1 MSDANTPLSPEG
13 IAEGEHG
20 LPAASR
26 APSSAADKRTTL
38 LATLGFWVELGWLR
52 RVDAHLVR
60 FMARHAADAPA
71 SVLLAAAL
79 ASHQLGRGHVCLS
92 LSRALADPRATLSLP
107 PLEQTQ
113 TQINEARVA
122 LPEAFLDGLTVEDW
136 ASELAVSPL
145 VTLLAQA
152 DAPAGHLPLRPLVL
166 VGERL
171 YLRRYW
177 QAERE
182 VAAGLRARMGA
193 GDEGESR
200 VSDALGERLR
210 DLFASNQ
217 SDPHGEPDWQKL
229 ACALALRQRLTVI
242 SGGPGTGKTT
252 TVTRLLAL
260 LQAQALGGSEQGDE
274 GTSAA
279 DDIDRRAL
287 DIRLVAPTGKAAARL
302 SESIRGA
309 VARLGVSEAVR
320 AAIPREASTVH
331 RLLGARPDSRHF
343 RHHAGNPL
351 ALDLLVVDEASMVD
365 LDLMAALLGALP
377 AHARLILLGDKD
389 QLASVEAGAV
399 LGDLCEHALPPRYS
413 PELCAELSRLTGE
426 SLEGMVAGRDIP
438 SEAAGEVTSA
448 RHGRLGDHVVVLQ
461 KSYRFAADSGIG
473 ALARASNDGDR
484 QALRAAWKTGFSDI
498 AWLSL
503 NGPEDRALEQL
514 IVNGYRPALEAVRD
528 KRPARDVI
536 DLLLEF
542 QLLCALRKGP
552 YGVDGLNQRVARV
565 LMQRGLIGDERGWY
579 AGRPVMVTS
588 NDRALGLYNGDV
600 GITLPDP
607 AAGGRLRVFFPI
619 EEEADDLLP
628 SGAQGE
634 ISAVDKTAFHRGTR
648 AVLPSRLESVETV
661 FAMTVHKSQGS
672 EFRHVLFV
680 LPEGAN
686 PILTRELVYTGITR
700 AKSRVTLAGT
710 RRETL
715 EGAIERRV
723 VRASGLV
730 L

>member
-1 MSDANTPLSPEG
+1 MSDATPLETQQ
-13 IAEGEHG
+13 
-20 LPAASR
+20 L
-26 APSSAADKRTTL
+26 SAAPDAPTAETL
-38 LATLGFWVELGWLR
+38 LATLGLWVELGWLR

-60 FMARHAADAPA
+60 FMARHVPEAPS

-92 LSRALADPRATLSLP
+92 LSRALAEPRATLSLP
-107 PLEQTQ
+107 PLEQS
-113 TQINEARVA
+113 EAHLAEVSVA
-122 LPEAFLDGLTVEDW
+122 LPEAFLADLDAGRW
-136 ASELAVSPL
+136 AEQLAESRLVS
-145 VTLLAQA
+145 VLAQA
-152 DAPAGHLPLRPLVL
+152 DSPAGHLPLRPLVL

-182 VAAGLRARMGA
+182 VAAGLRARMGPSE
-193 GDEGESR
+193 EGETR

-210 DLFASNQ
+210 ELFASNQ
-217 SDPHGEPDWQKL
+217 PDPHGAPDWQKL

-260 LQAQALGGSEQGDE
+260 LQAQALSGGAGGVEVESGVVGSVESDE
-274 GTSAA
+274 TGHPHE
-279 DDIDRRAL
+279 RRAL

-309 VARLGVSEAVR
+309 VAKLEVPDAVR

-413 PELCAELSRLTGE
+413 PALCADLARLTGE
-426 SLEGMVAGRDIP
+426 TLDEAIATPDVLETQDTADR
-438 SEAAGEVTSA
+438 
-448 RHGRLGDHVVVLQ
+448 GRLADHVVVLQ
-461 KSYRFAADSGIG
+461 KSYRFSADSGIG
-473 ALARASNDGDR
+473 ALARACNAGDR
-484 QALRAAWKTGFSDI
+484 QALRAVWKTGYRDI
-498 AWLSL
+498 AWLKLS
-503 NGPEDRALEQL
+503 GPEDRDLEKL
-514 IVNGYRPALEAVRD
+514 VVNGYRPALEAVRER
-528 KRPARDVI
+528 RPAREVI

-542 QLLCALRKGP
+542 QLLCALRRGP

-565 LMQRGLIGDERGWY
+565 LMRRGLIAEERGWY
-579 AGRPVMVTS
+579 AGRPVMVTR

-607 AAGGRLRVFFPI
+607 AAGGRLRVFFPV
-619 EEEADDLLP
+619 EEEVSSDAERDGQDT
-628 SGAQGE
+628 E
-634 ISAVDKTAFHRGTR
+634 IQRFHRGVRT
-648 AVLPSRLESVETV
+648 VLPSRLEAVETV

-672 EFRHVLFV
+672 EFRHVVFV

>member
-1 MSDANTPLSPEG
+1 MSDTMSVPTQQ
-13 IAEGEHG
+13 H
-20 LPAASR
+20 
-26 APSSAADKRTTL
+26 SAAPDAPTADTL
-38 LATLGFWVELGWLR
+38 LATLGLWVELGWLR

-60 FMARHAADAPA
+60 FMARHVPEAPA

-92 LSRALADPRATLSLP
+92 LSRALAEPRATLSLP
-107 PLEQTQ
+107 PLEQS
-113 TQINEARVA
+113 EAHLAEVSVA
-122 LPEAFLDGLTVEDW
+122 LPEAFLADLDAGRW
-136 ASELAVSPL
+136 AEQLAASRLVS
-145 VTLLAQA
+145 VLAQA
-152 DAPAGHLPLRPLVL
+152 DSPAGHLPLRPLVL

-182 VAAGLRARMGA
+182 VAAGLRARMGPSE
-193 GDEGESR
+193 EGETR
-200 VSDALGERLR
+200 ISDALGERLR
-210 DLFASNQ
+210 ELFASNRP
-217 SDPHGEPDWQKL
+217 DPHGEPDWQKL

-260 LQAQALGGSEQGDE
+260 LQAQALAGGTDGAEGELESDE
-274 GTSAA
+274 TGHPHE
-279 DDIDRRAL
+279 RRAL

-309 VARLGVSEAVR
+309 VAKLEVPDAVR

-413 PELCAELSRLTGE
+413 PALCVDLSRLTGE
-426 SLEGMVAGRDIP
+426 TLEQAIAAP
-438 SEAAGEVTSA
+438 EAAEGQPAGDSQEAPQVSSA
-448 RHGRLGDHVVVLQ
+448 TRGRLADHVVVLQ
-461 KSYRFAADSGIG
+461 KSYRFSADSGIG
-473 ALARASNDGDR
+473 ALARASNAGDR
-484 QALRAAWKTGFSDI
+484 QALRDVWKAGYRDI
-498 AWLSL
+498 AWLKLS
-503 NGPEDRALEQL
+503 GPEDRDLEKL
-514 IVNGYRPALEAVRD
+514 VVNGYRPALEAVRER
-528 KRPARDVI
+528 RPAREVI

-542 QLLCALRKGP
+542 QLLCALRRGP

-565 LMQRGLIGDERGWY
+565 LMRRGLIDDERGWY
-579 AGRPVMVTS
+579 AGRPVMVTR

-607 AAGGRLRVFFPI
+607 AAGGRLRVFFPV
-619 EEEADDLLP
+619 EEEATSDAERD
-628 SGAQGE
+628 GQDTD
-634 ISAVDKTAFHRGTR
+634 IQRFHRGVR
-648 AVLPSRLESVETV
+648 AVLPSRLEAVETV

>member
-1 MSDANTPLSPEG
+1 MSDTMSVPTQQL
-13 IAEGEHG
+13 
-20 LPAASR
+20 
-26 APSSAADKRTTL
+26 SAAPDASTADTL
-38 LATLGFWVELGWLR
+38 LATLGLWVELGWLR

-60 FMARHAADAPA
+60 FMARHVPEAPA

-92 LSRALADPRATLSLP
+92 LSRALAEPRATLSLP
-107 PLEQTQ
+107 PLEQS
-113 TQINEARVA
+113 EAHLAEVSVA
-122 LPEAFLDGLTVEDW
+122 LPEAFLADLDAGRW
-136 ASELAVSPL
+136 AEQLAASRLVS
-145 VTLLAQA
+145 VLAQA
-152 DAPAGHLPLRPLVL
+152 DSPAGHLPLRPLVL

-182 VAAGLRARMGA
+182 VAAGLRARMGPSE
-193 GDEGESR
+193 EGETR

-210 DLFASNQ
+210 ELFASNQ
-217 SDPHGEPDWQKL
+217 PDPHGEPDWQKL

-260 LQAQALGGSEQGDE
+260 LQAQALVGGADGAE
-274 GTSAA
+274 GELESAETGHPHE
-279 DDIDRRAL
+279 RRAL

-309 VARLGVSEAVR
+309 VAKLEVPDAVR

-413 PELCAELSRLTGE
+413 PALCEDLTRLTGE
-426 SLEGMVAGRDIP
+426 TLEQAIAVPDGQDL
-438 SEAAGEVTSA
+438 EETSA
-448 RHGRLGDHVVVLQ
+448 TRGRLADHVVVLQ
-461 KSYRFAADSGIG
+461 KSYRFSADSGIG
-473 ALARASNDGDR
+473 ALARASNAGDR
-484 QALRAAWKTGFSDI
+484 QALRDVWKAGYRDI
-498 AWLSL
+498 AWLKLS
-503 NGPEDRALEQL
+503 GPEDRDLEKL
-514 IVNGYRPALEAVRD
+514 VVNGYRPALEAVRER
-528 KRPARDVI
+528 RPAREVI

-542 QLLCALRKGP
+542 QLLCALRRGP

-565 LMQRGLIGDERGWY
+565 LMRRGLIADERGWY
-579 AGRPVMVTS
+579 AGRPVMVTR

-607 AAGGRLRVFFPI
+607 AAGGRLRVFFPV
-619 EEEADDLLP
+619 EEEATPDTERDE
-628 SGAQGE
+628 QDTD
-634 ISAVDKTAFHRGTR
+634 IQRFHRGVR
-648 AVLPSRLESVETV
+648 AVLPSRLEAVETV

>member
-1 MSDANTPLSPEG
+1 MSDTMSVPTQQ
-13 IAEGEHG
+13 H
-20 LPAASR
+20 
-26 APSSAADKRTTL
+26 SAAPDAPTADTL
-38 LATLGFWVELGWLR
+38 LATLGLWVELGWLR

-60 FMARHAADAPA
+60 FMARHVPEAPA

-92 LSRALADPRATLSLP
+92 LSRALAEPRATLSLP
-107 PLEQTQ
+107 PLEQS
-113 TQINEARVA
+113 EAHLAEVSVA
-122 LPEAFLDGLTVEDW
+122 LPEAFLADLDAGRW
-136 ASELAVSPL
+136 AEQLAASRLVS
-145 VTLLAQA
+145 VLAQA
-152 DAPAGHLPLRPLVL
+152 DSPAGHLPLRPLVL

-182 VAAGLRARMGA
+182 VAAGLRARMGPSE
-193 GDEGESR
+193 EGETR

-210 DLFASNQ
+210 ELFASNQ
-217 SDPHGEPDWQKL
+217 PDPHGEPDWQKL

-260 LQAQALGGSEQGDE
+260 LQAQALAGGTDGAEGELESDE
-274 GTSAA
+274 TGHPHE
-279 DDIDRRAL
+279 RRAL

-309 VARLGVSEAVR
+309 VAKLEVPDAVR

-413 PELCAELSRLTGE
+413 PALCVDLSRLTGE
-426 SLEGMVAGRDIP
+426 TLEQAIAAP
-438 SEAAGEVTSA
+438 EAAEGQPDGDSQEAPQVSSA
-448 RHGRLGDHVVVLQ
+448 TRGRLADHVVVLQ
-461 KSYRFAADSGIG
+461 KSYRFSADSGIG
-473 ALARASNDGDR
+473 ALARASNAGDR
-484 QALRAAWKTGFSDI
+484 QALRDVWKAGYRDI
-498 AWLSL
+498 AWLKLS
-503 NGPEDRALEQL
+503 GPEDRDLEKL
-514 IVNGYRPALEAVRD
+514 VVNGYRPALEVVRER
-528 KRPARDVI
+528 RPAREVI

-542 QLLCALRKGP
+542 QLLCALRRGP

-565 LMQRGLIGDERGWY
+565 LMRRGLIDDERGWY
-579 AGRPVMVTS
+579 AGRPVMVTR

-607 AAGGRLRVFFPI
+607 AAGGRLRVFFPV
-619 EEEADDLLP
+619 EEEATSDAERD
-628 SGAQGE
+628 GQDTD
-634 ISAVDKTAFHRGTR
+634 IQRFHRGVR
-648 AVLPSRLESVETV
+648 AVLPSRLEAVETV

>member
-1 MSDANTPLSPEG
+1 MSVPTQQ
-13 IAEGEHG
+13 H
-20 LPAASR
+20 
-26 APSSAADKRTTL
+26 SAAPDAPTADTL
-38 LATLGFWVELGWLR
+38 LATLGLWVELGWLR

-60 FMARHAADAPA
+60 FMARHVPEAPA

-92 LSRALADPRATLSLP
+92 LSRALAEPRATLSLP
-107 PLEQTQ
+107 PLEQS
-113 TQINEARVA
+113 EAHLAEVSVA
-122 LPEAFLDGLTVEDW
+122 LPEAFLADLDAGRW
-136 ASELAVSPL
+136 AEQLAASRLVS
-145 VTLLAQA
+145 VLAQA
-152 DAPAGHLPLRPLVL
+152 DSPAGHLPLRPLVL

-182 VAAGLRARMGA
+182 VAAGLRARMGPSE
-193 GDEGESR
+193 EGETR
-200 VSDALGERLR
+200 ISDALGERLR
-210 DLFASNQ
+210 ELFASNRP
-217 SDPHGEPDWQKL
+217 DPHGEPDWQKL

-260 LQAQALGGSEQGDE
+260 LQAQALAGGTDGAEGELESDE
-274 GTSAA
+274 TGHPHE
-279 DDIDRRAL
+279 RRAL

-309 VARLGVSEAVR
+309 VAKLEVPDAVR

-413 PELCAELSRLTGE
+413 PALCVDLSRLTGE
-426 SLEGMVAGRDIP
+426 TLEQAIAAP
-438 SEAAGEVTSA
+438 EAAEGQPAGDSQEAPQVSSA
-448 RHGRLGDHVVVLQ
+448 TRGRLADHVVVLQ
-461 KSYRFAADSGIG
+461 KSYRFSADSGIG
-473 ALARASNDGDR
+473 ALARASNAGDR
-484 QALRAAWKTGFSDI
+484 QALRDVWKAGYRDI
-498 AWLSL
+498 AWLKLS
-503 NGPEDRALEQL
+503 GPEDRDLEKL
-514 IVNGYRPALEAVRD
+514 VVNGYRPALEAVRER
-528 KRPARDVI
+528 RPAREVI

-542 QLLCALRKGP
+542 QLLCALRRGP

-565 LMQRGLIGDERGWY
+565 LMRRGLIDDERGWY
-579 AGRPVMVTS
+579 AGRPVMVTR

-607 AAGGRLRVFFPI
+607 AAGGRLRVFFPV
-619 EEEADDLLP
+619 EEEATSDAERD
-628 SGAQGE
+628 GQDTD
-634 ISAVDKTAFHRGTR
+634 IQRFHRGVR
-648 AVLPSRLESVETV
+648 AVLPSRLEAVETV

>member
-1 MSDANTPLSPEG
+1 MSVPTQQ
-13 IAEGEHG
+13 H
-20 LPAASR
+20 
-26 APSSAADKRTTL
+26 SAAPDAPTADTL
-38 LATLGFWVELGWLR
+38 LATLGLWVELGWLR

-60 FMARHAADAPA
+60 FMARHVPEAPA

-92 LSRALADPRATLSLP
+92 LSRALAEPRATLSLP
-107 PLEQTQ
+107 PLEQS
-113 TQINEARVA
+113 EAHLAEVSVA
-122 LPEAFLDGLTVEDW
+122 LPEAFLADLDAGRW
-136 ASELAVSPL
+136 AEQLAASRLVS
-145 VTLLAQA
+145 VLAQA
-152 DAPAGHLPLRPLVL
+152 DSPAGHLPLRPLVL

-182 VAAGLRARMGA
+182 VAAGLRARMGPSE
-193 GDEGESR
+193 EGETR

-210 DLFASNQ
+210 ELFASNQ
-217 SDPHGEPDWQKL
+217 PDPHGEPDWQKL

-260 LQAQALGGSEQGDE
+260 LQAQALAGGTDGAEGELESDE
-274 GTSAA
+274 TGHPHE
-279 DDIDRRAL
+279 RRAL

-309 VARLGVSEAVR
+309 VAKLEVPDAVR

-413 PELCAELSRLTGE
+413 PALCVDLSRLTGE
-426 SLEGMVAGRDIP
+426 TLEQAIAAP
-438 SEAAGEVTSA
+438 EAAEGQPDGDSQEAPQVSSA
-448 RHGRLGDHVVVLQ
+448 TRGRLADHVVVLQ
-461 KSYRFAADSGIG
+461 KSYRFSADSGIG
-473 ALARASNDGDR
+473 ALARASNAGDR
-484 QALRAAWKTGFSDI
+484 QALRDVWKAGYRDI
-498 AWLSL
+498 AWLKLS
-503 NGPEDRALEQL
+503 GPEDRDLEKL
-514 IVNGYRPALEAVRD
+514 VVNGYRPALEVVRER
-528 KRPARDVI
+528 RPAREVI

-542 QLLCALRKGP
+542 QLLCALRRGP

-565 LMQRGLIGDERGWY
+565 LMRRGLIDDERGWY
-579 AGRPVMVTS
+579 AGRPVMVTR

-607 AAGGRLRVFFPI
+607 AAGGRLRVFFPV
-619 EEEADDLLP
+619 EEEATSDAERD
-628 SGAQGE
+628 GQDTD
-634 ISAVDKTAFHRGTR
+634 IQRFHRGVR
-648 AVLPSRLESVETV
+648 AVLPSRLEAVETV

>member
-1 MSDANTPLSPEG
+1 MSDVMPVETRRS
-13 IAEGEHG
+13 
-20 LPAASR
+20 AAS
-26 APSSAADKRTTL
+26 SDQL
-38 LATLGFWVELGWLR
+38 LATLGLWVELGWLR

-60 FMARHAADAPA
+60 FMARHVPEAPA

-92 LSRALADPRATLSLP
+92 LSRALAEPRATLSLP
-107 PLEQTQ
+107 PLEQS
-113 TQINEARVA
+113 EAHLAEVSVA
-122 LPEAFLDGLTVEDW
+122 LPEAFLADLDATRW
-136 ASELAVSPL
+136 AEQLASSRLVS
-145 VTLLAQA
+145 VLAQA
-152 DAPAGHLPLRPLVL
+152 DAPAGHLSLRPLVL
-166 VGERL
+166 VGDRL

-182 VAAGLRARMGA
+182 VAAGLRARMGPSE
-193 GDEGESR
+193 EGETR

-210 DLFASNQ
+210 ELFAGNQ
-217 SDPHGEPDWQKL
+217 PDPHGEPDWQKL

-260 LQAQALGGSEQGDE
+260 LQAQALAGGADGGEGEGEGETQGAE
-274 GTSAA
+274 TGHPHE
-279 DDIDRRAL
+279 RRAL

-309 VARLGVSEAVR
+309 VAKLEVPDAVR

-413 PELCAELSRLTGE
+413 PALCDDLARLTGE
-426 SLEGMVAGRDIP
+426 TLEQAIAVPDDQDP
-438 SEAAGEVTSA
+438 EETSA
-448 RHGRLGDHVVVLQ
+448 TRGRLADHVVVLQ
-461 KSYRFAADSGIG
+461 KSYRFSADSGIG
-473 ALARASNDGDR
+473 ALARASNAGDR
-484 QALRAAWKTGFSDI
+484 QALRTAWKTGYSDI
-498 AWLSL
+498 AWLKLS
-503 NGPEDRALEQL
+503 GPEDRDLERL
-514 IVNGYRPALEAVRD
+514 VINGYRPALEAVRER
-528 KRPARDVI
+528 RPAREVI

-542 QLLCALRKGP
+542 QLLCALRRGP

-565 LMQRGLIGDERGWY
+565 LMRRGLIIEERGWY
-579 AGRPVMVTS
+579 AGRPVMVTR

-607 AAGGRLRVFFPI
+607 AAGGRLRVFFPV
-619 EEEADDLLP
+619 EEEATPDTERD
-628 SGAQGE
+628 GQDTD
-634 ISAVDKTAFHRGTR
+634 IQRFHRGVR
-648 AVLPSRLESVETV
+648 AVLPSRLEAVETV

-672 EFRHVLFV
+672 EFRHVVFV

>member
-1 MSDANTPLSPEG
+1 MSDANTRLSTMTPRD
-13 IAEGEHG
+13 A
-20 LPAASR
+20 
-26 APSSAADKRTTL
+26 L
-38 LATLGFWVELGWLR
+38 LTTLGFWVELGWLR

-60 FMARHAADAPA
+60 FMARHVADAPA

-92 LSRALADPRATLSLP
+92 LSRALAEPRATLSLP
-107 PLEQTQ
+107 PLEHTQ
-113 TQINEARVA
+113 AQINEASVT
-122 LPEAFLDGLTVEDW
+122 LPEAFLADVTVESW
-136 ASELAVSPL
+136 GEALAASSL
-145 VTLLAQA
+145 VMVLAQA

-177 QAERE
+177 QAERA
-182 VAAGLRARMGA
+182 VAAGLRARMGPES
-193 GDEGESR
+193 GSESESSPEGKHV
-200 VSDALGERLR
+200 VSDALGARLR
-210 DLFASNQ
+210 ELFATNQ
-217 SDPHGEPDWQKL
+217 PDPHGEPDWQKL

-260 LQAQALGGSEQGDE
+260 LQAQALGE
-274 GTSAA
+274 GA
-279 DDIDRRAL
+279 DDNDGASHHGGDDDKGESADQGERRPL
-287 DIRLVAPTGKAAARL
+287 EIRLVAPTGKAAARL

-309 VARLGVSEAVR
+309 VAKLGVSETVR
-320 AAIPREASTVH
+320 AVIPREASTVH

-377 AHARLILLGDKD
+377 PHARLILLGDKD

-528 KRPARDVI
+528 RRPAREVI

-552 YGVDGLNQRVARV
+552 YGVDGLNARVARV
-565 LMQRGLIGDERGWY
+565 LMRRGLIGDERGWY
-579 AGRPVMVTS
+579 AGRPVMVTR

-619 EEEADDLLP
+619 EEETAGEASALEVP
-628 SGAQGE
+628 S
-634 ISAVDKTAFHRGTR
+634 FHRGVR
-648 AVLPSRLESVETV
+648 AVLPSRLEAVETV

>member
-1 MSDANTPLSPEG
+1 MSDTMSVPTQQL
-13 IAEGEHG
+13 
-20 LPAASR
+20 
-26 APSSAADKRTTL
+26 SAAPDAPTADTL
-38 LATLGFWVELGWLR
+38 LATLGLWVELGWLR

-60 FMARHAADAPA
+60 FMARHVPEAPA

-92 LSRALADPRATLSLP
+92 LSRALAEPRATLSLP
-107 PLEQTQ
+107 PLEQS
-113 TQINEARVA
+113 EAHLAEVSVA
-122 LPEAFLDGLTVEDW
+122 LPEAFLADLDAGRW
-136 ASELAVSPL
+136 AEQLAASRLVS
-145 VTLLAQA
+145 VLAQA
-152 DAPAGHLPLRPLVL
+152 DSPAGHLPLRPLVL

-182 VAAGLRARMGA
+182 VAAGLRARMGPSE
-193 GDEGESR
+193 EGETR

-210 DLFASNQ
+210 ELFASNQ
-217 SDPHGEPDWQKL
+217 PDPHGEPDWQKL

-260 LQAQALGGSEQGDE
+260 LQAQALAGGTDGAEGEVESDE
-274 GTSAA
+274 TAQPHE
-279 DDIDRRAL
+279 RRAL

-309 VARLGVSEAVR
+309 VAKLEVPDAVR

-413 PELCAELSRLTGE
+413 PALCADLSRLTGE
-426 SLEGMVAGRDIP
+426 TLEQAIAVPDGQDL
-438 SEAAGEVTSA
+438 EETSA
-448 RHGRLGDHVVVLQ
+448 TRGRLADHVVVLQ
-461 KSYRFAADSGIG
+461 KSYRFSADSGIG
-473 ALARASNDGDR
+473 ALARASNAGDR
-484 QALRAAWKTGFSDI
+484 QALRDVWKAGYRDI
-498 AWLSL
+498 AWLKLS
-503 NGPEDRALEQL
+503 GPEDRDLEKL
-514 IVNGYRPALEAVRD
+514 VVNGYRPALEAVRE
-528 KRPARDVI
+528 RRSAREVI

-542 QLLCALRKGP
+542 QLLCALRRGP

-565 LMQRGLIGDERGWY
+565 LMRRGLIADERGWY
-579 AGRPVMVTS
+579 AGRPVMVTR

-607 AAGGRLRVFFPI
+607 AAGGRLRVFFPV
-619 EEEADDLLP
+619 EEEATSDTERD
-628 SGAQGE
+628 GQDTD
-634 ISAVDKTAFHRGTR
+634 IQRFHRGVR
-648 AVLPSRLESVETV
+648 AVLPSRLEAVETV

>member
-1 MSDANTPLSPEG
+1 MSVPTQQ
-13 IAEGEHG
+13 H
-20 LPAASR
+20 
-26 APSSAADKRTTL
+26 SAAPDAPTADTL
-38 LATLGFWVELGWLR
+38 LATLGLWVELGWLR

-60 FMARHAADAPA
+60 FMARHVPEAPA

-92 LSRALADPRATLSLP
+92 LSRALAEPRATLSLP
-107 PLEQTQ
+107 PLEQS
-113 TQINEARVA
+113 EAHLAEVSVA
-122 LPEAFLDGLTVEDW
+122 LPEAFLADLDAGRW
-136 ASELAVSPL
+136 AEQLAASRLVS
-145 VTLLAQA
+145 VLAQA
-152 DAPAGHLPLRPLVL
+152 DSPAGHLPLRPLVL

-182 VAAGLRARMGA
+182 VAAGLRARMGPSE
-193 GDEGESR
+193 EGETR

-210 DLFASNQ
+210 ELFASNQ
-217 SDPHGEPDWQKL
+217 PDPHGAPDWQKL

-260 LQAQALGGSEQGDE
+260 LQAQALGGGTDGAEGEVESDE
-274 GTSAA
+274 TGHPHE
-279 DDIDRRAL
+279 RRAL

-309 VARLGVSEAVR
+309 VAKLEVPDAVR

-413 PELCAELSRLTGE
+413 PALCADLSRLTGE
-426 SLEGMVAGRDIP
+426 TLEQAIAAP
-438 SEAAGEVTSA
+438 EAAEGQPAGDSQEAPQVSSA
-448 RHGRLGDHVVVLQ
+448 TRGRLADHVVVLQ
-461 KSYRFAADSGIG
+461 NSYRFSADSGIG
-473 ALARASNDGDR
+473 ALARASNAGDR
-484 QALRAAWKTGFSDI
+484 QALRDVWKAGYRDI
-498 AWLSL
+498 AWLKLS
-503 NGPEDRALEQL
+503 GPEDRDLEKL
-514 IVNGYRPALEAVRD
+514 VVNGYRPALEAVRER
-528 KRPARDVI
+528 RPAREVI

-542 QLLCALRKGP
+542 QLLCALRRGP

-565 LMQRGLIGDERGWY
+565 LMRRGLIDDERGWY
-579 AGRPVMVTS
+579 AGRPVMVTR

-607 AAGGRLRVFFPI
+607 AAGGRLRVFFPV
-619 EEEADDLLP
+619 EEEATSDAERD
-628 SGAQGE
+628 GQDTD
-634 ISAVDKTAFHRGTR
+634 IQRFHRGVR
-648 AVLPSRLESVETV
+648 AVLPSRLEAVETV

>member
-1 MSDANTPLSPEG
+1 MSDTMSVPTQQL
-13 IAEGEHG
+13 
-20 LPAASR
+20 
-26 APSSAADKRTTL
+26 SAAPDASTADTL
-38 LATLGFWVELGWLR
+38 LATLGLWVELGWLR

-60 FMARHAADAPA
+60 FMARHVPEAPA

-92 LSRALADPRATLSLP
+92 LSRALAEPRATLSLP
-107 PLEQTQ
+107 PLEQS
-113 TQINEARVA
+113 EAHLAEVSVA
-122 LPEAFLDGLTVEDW
+122 LPEAFLADLDASRW
-136 ASELAVSPL
+136 AEQLAASRLVS
-145 VTLLAQA
+145 VLAQA
-152 DAPAGHLPLRPLVL
+152 DSPAGHLPLRPLVL

-182 VAAGLRARMGA
+182 VAAGLRARMGPSE
-193 GDEGESR
+193 EGETR
-200 VSDALGERLR
+200 VSDALGERLCE
-210 DLFASNQ
+210 LFASNQ
-217 SDPHGEPDWQKL
+217 PDPHGEPDWQKL

-260 LQAQALGGSEQGDE
+260 LQAQALVGGADGAE
-274 GTSAA
+274 GELESAETGHPHE
-279 DDIDRRAL
+279 RRAL

-309 VARLGVSEAVR
+309 VAKLEVPDAVR

-413 PELCAELSRLTGE
+413 PALCADLSRLTCE
-426 SLEGMVAGRDIP
+426 TLEQAI
-438 SEAAGEVTSA
+438 AAPDGQDLEETSA
-448 RHGRLGDHVVVLQ
+448 TRGRLADHVVVLQ
-461 KSYRFAADSGIG
+461 KSYRFSADSGIG
-473 ALARASNDGDR
+473 ALARASNAGDR
-484 QALRAAWKTGFSDI
+484 QALRDVWKAGYRDI
-498 AWLSL
+498 AWLKLS
-503 NGPEDRALEQL
+503 GPEDRDLEKL
-514 IVNGYRPALEAVRD
+514 VVNGYRPALEAVRER
-528 KRPARDVI
+528 RPAREVI

-542 QLLCALRKGP
+542 QLLCALRRGP

-565 LMQRGLIGDERGWY
+565 LMRRGLIADERGWY
-579 AGRPVMVTS
+579 AGRPVMVTR

-607 AAGGRLRVFFPI
+607 AAGGRLRVFFPV
-619 EEEADDLLP
+619 EEEATPDTERDE
-628 SGAQGE
+628 QDTD
-634 ISAVDKTAFHRGTR
+634 IQRFHRGVR
-648 AVLPSRLESVETV
+648 AVLPSRLEAVETV

>member
-1 MSDANTPLSPEG
+1 MSDATPLETQQ
-13 IAEGEHG
+13 H
-20 LPAASR
+20 
-26 APSSAADKRTTL
+26 SAAPDAPTAETL
-38 LATLGFWVELGWLR
+38 LATLGLWVELGWLR

-60 FMARHAADAPA
+60 FMARHVPEAPA

-92 LSRALADPRATLSLP
+92 LSRALAEPRATLSLP
-107 PLEQTQ
+107 PLEQS
-113 TQINEARVA
+113 EAHLAEVSVA
-122 LPEAFLDGLTVEDW
+122 LPEAFLADLDAERW
-136 ASELAVSPL
+136 AEQLAASRLVS
-145 VTLLAQA
+145 VLAQA
-152 DAPAGHLPLRPLVL
+152 DSPAGHLPLRPLVL

-182 VAAGLRARMGA
+182 VAAGLRARMGPSE
-193 GDEGESR
+193 EGETR

-210 DLFASNQ
+210 ELFASNQ
-217 SDPHGEPDWQKL
+217 PDPHGEPDWQKL

-260 LQAQALGGSEQGDE
+260 LQAQALAGGTDGAEGEVESDE
-274 GTSAA
+274 TGHPH
-279 DDIDRRAL
+279 DRRAL

-309 VARLGVSEAVR
+309 VAKLEVPDEVR

-413 PELCAELSRLTGE
+413 PAVCADLARLTGE
-426 SLEGMVAGRDIP
+426 TLDEAIATPDVLETQDTADR
-438 SEAAGEVTSA
+438 
-448 RHGRLGDHVVVLQ
+448 GRLADHVVVLQ
-461 KSYRFAADSGIG
+461 KSYRFSADSGIG
-473 ALARASNDGDR
+473 ALARACNAGDR
-484 QALRAAWKTGFSDI
+484 QALRAVWKTGYRDI
-498 AWLSL
+498 AWLKLS
-503 NGPEDRALEQL
+503 GPEDRDLEKL
-514 IVNGYRPALEAVRD
+514 VVNGYRPALEAVRER
-528 KRPARDVI
+528 RPAREVI

-542 QLLCALRKGP
+542 QLLCALRRGP

-565 LMQRGLIGDERGWY
+565 LMRRGLIAEERGWY
-579 AGRPVMVTS
+579 AGRPVMVTR

-607 AAGGRLRVFFPI
+607 AAGGRLRVFFPV
-619 EEEADDLLP
+619 EEEVSSDAERDGQDT
-628 SGAQGE
+628 E
-634 ISAVDKTAFHRGTR
+634 IQRFHRGVR
-648 AVLPSRLESVETV
+648 AVLPSRLEAVETV

-672 EFRHVLFV
+672 EFRHVVFV

>member
-1 MSDANTPLSPEG
+1 MSDATPLETQQ
-13 IAEGEHG
+13 H
-20 LPAASR
+20 
-26 APSSAADKRTTL
+26 SAAPDAPTAETL
-38 LATLGFWVELGWLR
+38 LATLGLWVELGWLR

-60 FMARHAADAPA
+60 FMARHVPEAPA
-71 SVLLAAAL
+71 RVLLAAAL

-92 LSRALADPRATLSLP
+92 LSRALAEPRATLSLP
-107 PLEQTQ
+107 PLEQS
-113 TQINEARVA
+113 EAHLAEVSVA
-122 LPEAFLDGLTVEDW
+122 LPEAFLADLDAGRW
-136 ASELAVSPL
+136 AEQLAESRLVS
-145 VTLLAQA
+145 VLAQA
-152 DAPAGHLPLRPLVL
+152 DSPAGHLPLRPLVL

-182 VAAGLRARMGA
+182 VAAGLRARMGPSE
-193 GDEGESR
+193 EGETR

-210 DLFASNQ
+210 ELFTSNQ
-217 SDPHGEPDWQKL
+217 PDPHGAPDWQKL

-260 LQAQALGGSEQGDE
+260 LQAQALSGGAGGVEVESGVVGSVGSDE
-274 GTSAA
+274 TGHPHE
-279 DDIDRRAL
+279 RRAL

-309 VARLGVSEAVR
+309 VAKLEVPDAVR

-413 PELCAELSRLTGE
+413 PALCADLARLTGE
-426 SLEGMVAGRDIP
+426 TLDEAIATPDV
-438 SEAAGEVTSA
+438 SETQDTAD
-448 RHGRLGDHVVVLQ
+448 RGRLADHVVVLQ
-461 KSYRFAADSGIG
+461 KSYRFSADSGIG
-473 ALARASNDGDR
+473 ALARASNAGDR
-484 QALRAAWKTGFSDI
+484 QALRAAWKTGYSDI
-498 AWLSL
+498 AWLKLS
-503 NGPEDRALEQL
+503 GPEDRDLETL
-514 IVNGYRPALEAVRD
+514 VVNGYRPALEAVRER
-528 KRPARDVI
+528 RPVREVI

-542 QLLCALRKGP
+542 QLLCALRRGP

-565 LMQRGLIGDERGWY
+565 LMRRGLIAEERGWY
-579 AGRPVMVTS
+579 AGRPVMVTR

-600 GITLPDP
+600 GITLSDP
-607 AAGGRLRVFFPI
+607 AAGGRLRVFFPV
-619 EEEADDLLP
+619 EEEVSSDAERDGQDT
-628 SGAQGE
+628 E
-634 ISAVDKTAFHRGTR
+634 IQRFHRGVR
-648 AVLPSRLESVETV
+648 AVLPSRLEAVETV

-672 EFRHVLFV
+672 EFRHVVFV

>member
-1 MSDANTPLSPEG
+1 MSDATPLETQQ
-13 IAEGEHG
+13 
-20 LPAASR
+20 L
-26 APSSAADKRTTL
+26 SAAPDAPTADTL
-38 LATLGFWVELGWLR
+38 LATLGLWVELGWLR

-60 FMARHAADAPA
+60 FMARHVPEAPA

-92 LSRALADPRATLSLP
+92 LSRALAEPRATLSLP
-107 PLEQTQ
+107 PLEQS
-113 TQINEARVA
+113 EAHLAEVSVA
-122 LPEAFLDGLTVEDW
+122 LPEAFLADLDAGRW
-136 ASELAVSPL
+136 AEQLAASRLVS
-145 VTLLAQA
+145 VLAQA
-152 DAPAGHLPLRPLVL
+152 DSPAGHLPLRPLVL

-182 VAAGLRARMGA
+182 VAAGLRARMGPSE
-193 GDEGESR
+193 EGETR

-210 DLFASNQ
+210 ELFASNQ
-217 SDPHGEPDWQKL
+217 PDPHGDPDWQKL

-260 LQAQALGGSEQGDE
+260 LQAQALAGGADGVE
-274 GTSAA
+274 GELESAETA
-279 DDIDRRAL
+279 QPHERRAL

-309 VARLGVSEAVR
+309 VAKLEVPDAVR

-413 PELCAELSRLTGE
+413 PAVCADLARLTGE
-426 SLEGMVAGRDIP
+426 TLDEAIATPDV
-438 SEAAGEVTSA
+438 SETQDTAD
-448 RHGRLGDHVVVLQ
+448 RGRLADHVVVLQ
-461 KSYRFAADSGIG
+461 KSYRFSADSGIG
-473 ALARASNDGDR
+473 ALARACNAGDR
-484 QALRAAWKTGFSDI
+484 QALRDAWKTGYSDI
-498 AWLSL
+498 AWLKLS
-503 NGPEDRALEQL
+503 GPEDRDLETL
-514 IVNGYRPALEAVRD
+514 VVNGYRPALEAVRER
-528 KRPARDVI
+528 RPAREVI

-542 QLLCALRKGP
+542 QLLCALRRGP

-565 LMQRGLIGDERGWY
+565 LMRRGLIAEERGWY
-579 AGRPVMVTS
+579 AGRPVMVTR

-600 GITLPDP
+600 GITLSDP
-607 AAGGRLRVFFPI
+607 AAGGRLRVFFPV
-619 EEEADDLLP
+619 EEEVSSDAERDGQDT
-628 SGAQGE
+628 E
-634 ISAVDKTAFHRGTR
+634 IQRFHRGVR
-648 AVLPSRLESVETV
+648 AVLPSRLEAVETV

-672 EFRHVLFV
+672 EFRHVVFV